1 VNKVFK
7 KSSKASMYPE
17 SPTITS
23 EEAQSHPYGGTQAVS
38 RAIRLLAVFSDN
50 RPELSIP
57 DLVKISGL
65 NRTTIYRLLAEL
77 QQAGLVAYNPNTE
90 QYRLGPELIVLG
102 ARAVRANPLRS
113 VSRPMLQWLAEQ
125 SGEMASLEQLEHAST
140 LIVDEVKGHHQK
152 KLNTSIGNIWPA
164 YATSTGKVLLA
175 ELSESQLCQILP
187 EQLPPLTHFTIPT
200 RTALQAELAKVPQQ
214 GFALAR
220 NELEDGM
227 TEIAAPVRNH
237 HGQAVAAISLGGPS
251 VRLTAEQLPTLQT
264 MLLHA
269 TDNISRQLG
278 FR

>member
-1 VNKVFK
+1 
-7 KSSKASMYPE
+7 MYPE
-17 SPTITS
+17 ISTLTPEDS
-23 EEAQSHPYGGTQAVS
+23 QSHPYGGTQAVS
-38 RAIRLLAVFSDN
+38 RAIRLLSIFTDS
-50 RPELSIP
+50 RPELAISE
-57 DLVKISGL
+57 LVKASGL
-65 NRTTIYRLLAEL
+65 NRTTVYRLLAEL

-125 SGEMASLEQLEHAST
+125 SGEMASLEQLENAST
-140 LIVDEVKGHHQK
+140 LIVDEIKGHHQK

-175 ELSESQLCQILP
+175 ELSESQLCQLLP
-187 EQLPPLTHFTIPT
+187 EQLPPLTHFTIST
-200 RTALQAELAKVPQQ
+200 RSALLAELAKVAKQ

-220 NELEDGM
+220 NELEDGL

-237 HGQAVAAISLGGPS
+237 QGLAVAAISLGGPS
-251 VRLTAEQLPTLQT
+251 ARLTTEQLTTLQT

-269 TDNISRQLG
+269 AGNISRQLG